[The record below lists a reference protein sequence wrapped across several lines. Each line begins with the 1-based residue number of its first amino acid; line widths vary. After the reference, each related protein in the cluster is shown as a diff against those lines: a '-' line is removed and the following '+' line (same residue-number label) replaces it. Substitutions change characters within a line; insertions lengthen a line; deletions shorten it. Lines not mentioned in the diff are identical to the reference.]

1 MANEIFAIDYQFKLN
16 NGLQKH
22 FSVRLMSPSFQ
33 LIRKK
38 IHSYPA
44 WTKLEYEQCP
54 VCPLNSAEH
63 PHCPIAVNLI
73 EVINFFKDYVS
84 SDEVEIIIST
94 KVREFHKFTSLQ
106 EGLSSI
112 IGIYMV
118 SSGCPIL
125 DKLRPMVFTHLP
137 FATPEETMYR
147 AASMYLLAQYFLQKR
162 GKRAE
167 WELKGLVEIYGNVNK
182 VNHHFHKRLLSIN
195 PKDASLNALFHLNCF
210 AALTTMSIADDC
222 LEELESLFQAYLCES
237 A

>member
-1 MANEIFAIDYQFKLN
+1 MSDEIFKIDYQFKLN
-16 NGLQKH
+16 NGLQKQ
-22 FSVRLMSPSFQ
+22 FSVLLMSPSFK
-33 LIRKK
+33 IIGIKK
-38 IHSYPA
+38 QSYPV

-94 KVREFHKFTSLQ
+94 KVREFHKLTSLQ

-112 IGIYMV
+112 IGVYMV
-118 SSGCPIL
+118 CSGCPIL

-147 AASMYLLAQYFLQKR
+147 AASMYLLAQYFLQKK

-167 WELKGLVEIYGNVNK
+167 WELKGLIEIYCNINK
-182 VNHHFHKRLLSIN
+182 VNQHFHKRLLSIN

-222 LEELESLFQAYLCES
+222 LEELESLFEAYLCEN